1 MREKDDML
9 QIDFGAPRCSI
20 WVQQMSGTG
29 RHQSALVGI
38 VWYWKMG
45 ITGGVG
51 PGRDR
56 GRLGGDCGET
66 KGRQGVQHYQQFL
79 IIAQLVAG
87 KH

>member
-29 RHQSALVGI
+29 RHLSALVGI
-38 VWYWKMG
+38 GRYWKMG

-51 PGRDR
+51 PRRDR
-56 GRLGGDCGET
+56 GRPGGDWGET
-66 KGRQGVQHYQQFL
+66 KGRPRGDRGSNTTNNFCLLHNL
-79 IIAQLVAG
+79 
-87 KH
+87 